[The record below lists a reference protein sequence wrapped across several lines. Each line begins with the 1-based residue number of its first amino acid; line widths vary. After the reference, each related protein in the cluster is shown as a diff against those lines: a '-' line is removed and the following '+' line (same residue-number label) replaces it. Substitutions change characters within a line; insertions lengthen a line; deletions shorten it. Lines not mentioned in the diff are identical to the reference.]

1 MAAFPLPWLPVIAV
15 KLQCGLL
22 PAVWSLVPVC
32 SVLCPRVHAVH
43 TLCKLE
49 LQTNLREDIT
59 ITDKVIMIVLY
70 NF

>member
-15 KLQCGLL
+15 KLTVRAAACCVVPGPGLQ
-22 PAVWSLVPVC
+22 
-32 SVLCPRVHAVH
+32 CPRVHAVH

-49 LQTNLREDIT
+49 LQTNLREDFT
-59 ITDKVIMIVLY
+59 ITEMAIMIVLY